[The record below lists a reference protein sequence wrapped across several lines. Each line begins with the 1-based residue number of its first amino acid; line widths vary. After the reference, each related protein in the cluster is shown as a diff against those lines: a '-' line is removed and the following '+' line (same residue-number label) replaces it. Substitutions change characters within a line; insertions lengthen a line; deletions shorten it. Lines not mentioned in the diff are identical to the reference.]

1 MSRSRS
7 VAALAFAALAAGASP
22 AQALLPSIEVTC
34 CQMTGFGADRPEC
47 KAFARTA
54 ARCEVAIR
62 EFYEVA
68 RAFEA
73 AQKRAAGGAAP
84 SAGLRDSSG
93 ASVQSGSGQGWS
105 VPSMAP

>member
-1 MSRSRS
+1 MSRTRS
-7 VAALAFAALAAGASP
+7 IAALAFAALAAAASP
-22 AQALLPSIEVTC
+22 AAHALLPSIEVTC
-34 CQMTGFGADRPEC
+34 CQMPAFGAGRPEC
-47 KAFARTA
+47 KAFTPTA

-73 AQKRAAGGAAP
+73 AQKRATQAQA
-84 SAGLRDSSG
+84 AGLRDSSG
-93 ASVQSGSGQGWS
+93 AAVQSGSGQGWS